1 MVPRHAV
8 RQQLRVQMLEQL
20 IRPRRGMIHLAASTQ
35 NAVLEFRRVLPD
47 IVGHPRRVR
56 PALRTERPCELRR
69 HLGHLAKMVAHKLD
83 APVLGYMGDESPQTF
98 LHVVP
103 TIHTNLLRLMKR

>member
-1 MVPRHAV
+1 MV
-8 RQQLRVQMLEQL
+8 
-20 IRPRRGMIHLAASTQ
+20 HLAASTQ